1 MALWGKTDALASVPT
16 FESYIET
23 FDGSATTVDHANNR
37 LVFDDHQFTS
47 GDKVVYSDGPSG
59 SINGITDGDVRF
71 VKVIDKNNIEL
82 YEGFTAPNTFT
93 TIDALSAG
101 SNGTGHQLKFV
112 PQDIYFVDTTE
123 SQVAGNRVKGFSV
136 PGWYRYSET
145 SGFETAGTALGIHP
159 DETAIK
165 AENTTGKF
173 KVAPAPIE
181 IGDQII
187 ISGTDAGST
196 ITGYTNNDDYIV
208 TEIHA
213 GHPGQSVTSFTIQE
227 DGAQITTVAENT
239 DGLTFTLKKDIGR
252 NNVELLCAF
261 SSSGA
266 TGTATQG
273 TDGVDGDDDS
283 VVASAATF
291 IAITGQL
298 ADVSYN
304 HGGSG
309 NGNANFQ
316 ITMTCTGSG
325 VVACQLQ
332 ESTDGGTTFAN
343 IGSAVN
349 SSAGGSA
356 VTLPVAITDTSKN
369 GFKYRAVLTSAL
381 ADTVTSAVKTL
392 TVT

>member
-47 GDKVVYSDGPSG
+47 GDKVVYSDGTGG

-82 YEGFTAPNTFT
+82 YEGFSAPSTFT

-101 SNGTGHQLKFV
+101 SNGTGHQLKFI

-123 SQVAGNRVKGFSV
+123 AQVAANRAKGFHV

-145 SGFETAGTALGIHP
+145 TGFESTGTALGIHP

-173 KVAPAPIE
+173 KVAPAAIE

-187 ISGTDAGST
+187 ISGTDAGNT
-196 ITGYTNNDDYIV
+196 ISSYSDGDDYIV

-227 DGAQITTVAENT
+227 DGAEITTVAEDT
-239 DGLTFTLKKDIGR
+239 SGLTFTLKKDIGR

-261 SSSGA
+261 SEDGA
-266 TGTATQG
+266 QVGTAGDT
-273 TDGVDGDDDS
+273 GVDGADDS
-283 VVASAATF
+283 VVADS
-291 IAITGQL
+291 
-298 ADVSYN
+298 
-304 HGGSG
+304 
-309 NGNANFQ
+309 
-316 ITMTCTGSG
+316 
-325 VVACQLQ
+325 
-332 ESTDGGTTFAN
+332 
-343 IGSAVN
+343 
-349 SSAGGSA
+349 
-356 VTLPVAITDTSKN
+356 
-369 GFKYRAVLTSAL
+369 
-381 ADTVTSAVKTL
+381 
-392 TVT
+392 